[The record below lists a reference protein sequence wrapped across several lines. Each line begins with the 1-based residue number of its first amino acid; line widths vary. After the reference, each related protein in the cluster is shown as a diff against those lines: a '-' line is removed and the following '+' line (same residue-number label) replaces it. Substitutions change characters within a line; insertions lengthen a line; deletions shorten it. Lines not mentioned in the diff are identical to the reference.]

1 MPNSLKIYFP
11 AGYLLITNAFPDQ
24 LDSNP
29 PYHKEEVLDNP
40 TDKELLGLVEKV
52 FKGELTGGY
61 TILTKEPENCL
72 TLIASGFKAIEAA
85 GGIVEN
91 ERNELLFIFRRGK
104 WDLPK
109 GKIDDNESPETAALR
124 EIEEETG
131 AKGLTLL
138 TKLGETYH
146 VYNMY
151 GENVLKTTHW
161 YLLKS
166 TTNQVLSPQL
176 EEDITAIK
184 WFRKED
190 LNEPLTN
197 SYPTIIDLVNIYL
210 YREANKL

>member
-1 MPNSLKIYFP
+1 MPNPIKIYFP
-11 AGYLLITNAFPDQ
+11 NGYLFLTETLPSGTEGNLKVQTDVF
-24 LDSNP
+24 L
-29 PYHKEEVLDNP
+29 ENP
-40 TDKELLGLVEKV
+40 TEVQLLEHIEELLN
-52 FKGELTGGY
+52 GGALKNVN
-61 TILTKEPENCL
+61 ILTDQPQNSFNF
-72 TLIASGFKAIEAA
+72 IASRFKVIEAA
-85 GGIVEN
+85 GGIVVNDNKEM
-91 ERNELLFIFRRGK
+91 LFIFRRGK

-109 GKIDDNESPETAALR
+109 GKMDENESPENAALR

-131 AKGLTLL
+131 AKGLSLL